1 MTETNQEQEIDVSPL
16 EYEVKMQPQNT
27 KENSIPEHCNLSYLV
42 FDDQKYPHLSSL
54 QPSASIRKEE
64 CEKYYTRTLERKK
77 QWANASKAI
86 NPIDERFYLISNS
99 EMLAAVQEII
109 DEIMFTIGCFVEYLI
124 LPQSKVIGPMREGY
138 FQICKENISDG
149 YIREPSV
156 GKEMVEYLLQ
166 KVLPYE
172 PICKDYEP
180 EPVADIGPVPIEA
193 YNVQVDGDTF
203 RVEPMIL
210 FTNDSLESV
219 MTLSK
224 QTKTILNNLGIK
236 SLLSKEG
243 ANSIR
248 DFACRLVRAFRF
260 YVSEGSDTE
269 VYLQFLSQ
277 LQSQTWIVRGVEMN
291 REAKLRNALTWLIT
305 AGTDWLSKRDVD
317 LYDISFAIR
326 VLLGSSGTDYL
337 NRVLTS
343 PKVKLNDPS
352 YIQSLQPLQQ
362 YYYKEHLIVPIFAVG
377 YIQQA
382 MDYLLSQPD
391 IISWIDERLNMF
403 AQL

>member
-16 EYEVKMQPQNT
+16 EYEVKMQPQSVEPFSLHANAS
-27 KENSIPEHCNLSYLV
+27 KEEIPEHCNLSYLV

-64 CEKYYTRTLERKK
+64 CDKYYTRTLERKK

-86 NPIDERFYLISNS
+86 NPIDQRFYLISNS

-138 FQICKENISDG
+138 FQICKENIADG

-180 EPVADIGPVPIEA
+180 EPVADIGPVLMEA
-193 YNVQVDGDTF
+193 YNVQIEGDTF

-224 QTKTILNNLGIK
+224 QTKTILNNLGRSTLSAESGSK
-236 SLLSKEG
+236 QGSLLSKEG

-337 NRVLTS
+337 ESR
-343 PKVKLNDPS
+343 S
-352 YIQSLQPLQQ
+352 Y
-362 YYYKEHLIVPIFAVG
+362 
-377 YIQQA
+377 
-382 MDYLLSQPD
+382 LS
-391 IISWIDERLNMF
+391 
-403 AQL
+403 

>member
-1 MTETNQEQEIDVSPL
+1 MSQRGATSEAARWL
-16 EYEVKMQPQNT
+16 AA
-27 KENSIPEHCNLSYLV
+27 KENHSELAGVNLKAL
-42 FDDQKYPHLSSL
+42 DDKNGMIRSVLIDLSQTATIQASL
-54 QPSASIRKEE
+54 
-64 CEKYYTRTLERKK
+64 
-77 QWANASKAI
+77 N
-86 NPIDERFYLISNS
+86 
-99 EMLAAVQEII
+99 
-109 DEIMFTIGCFVEYLI
+109 IG
-124 LPQSKVIGPMREGY
+124 GR
-138 FQICKENISDG
+138 
-149 YIREPSV
+149 
-156 GKEMVEYLLQ
+156 
-166 KVLPYE
+166 
-172 PICKDYEP
+172 
-180 EPVADIGPVPIEA
+180 
-193 YNVQVDGDTF
+193 
-203 RVEPMIL
+203 
-210 FTNDSLESV
+210 
-219 MTLSK
+219 
-224 QTKTILNNLGIK
+224 ILNNLGRSTLSAESGSK
-236 SLLSKEG
+236 QGSLLSKEG

-337 NRVLTS
+337 NRVLTF

>member
-16 EYEVKMQPQNT
+16 EYEVKMQPQSV
-27 KENSIPEHCNLSYLV
+27 EEIPEHCNLSYLV

-54 QPSASIRKEE
+54 QSSASIRKEE
-64 CEKYYTRTLERKK
+64 CDKYYTRTLERKK

-86 NPIDERFYLISNS
+86 NPIDQRFYLISNS
-99 EMLAAVQEII
+99 AMLAGVQEPI
-109 DEIMFTIGCFVEYLI
+109 DEVMFTIGCFVEYLI
-124 LPQSKVIGPMREGY
+124 LPQSKLIGPMREGY
-138 FQICKENISDG
+138 FQICKENITDG
-149 YIREPSV
+149 YIQNPSV

-172 PICKDYEP
+172 PVCKDYEP
-180 EPVADIGPVPIEA
+180 EPVADIGPVLAEP
-193 YNVQVDGDTF
+193 YNVQIDGDTF

-210 FTNDSLESV
+210 FTDESLESV

-224 QTKTILNNLGIK
+224 QTKTILQKLGIS

-243 ANSIR
+243 SNAIR
-248 DFACRLVRAFRF
+248 DFACRLIRAFRF
-260 YVSEGSDTE
+260 YVSEGSDAE

-291 REAKLRNALTWLIT
+291 REAKLRNASTWLIT

-317 LYDISFAIR
+317 LYDVAFAIR

-352 YIQSLQPLQQ
+352 YVQSLQPLQQ

-377 YIQQA
+377 YIEQA
-382 MDYLLSQPD
+382 MNYLLTQPD